1 MKRSSATFRG
11 NLILHQELQVP
22 AKMGGRCAETGG
34 MFGSELDQ
42 GTVTFKRRMA
52 GLKVG
57 RRTRG
62 HKTFVFGLTEIN
74 LRTRKLTG
82 KCFLRIFK
90 RHDIPTFRRIIE
102 AMVRKGPINDPTP
115 IWADMHPSLMG
126 IAMCL

>member
-1 MKRSSATFRG
+1 
-11 NLILHQELQVP
+11 
-22 AKMGGRCAETGG
+22 

-90 RHDIPTFRRIIE
+90 RHDIPHLPPNHRGY
-102 AMVRKGPINDPTP
+102 GPERP
-115 IWADMHPSLMG
+115 HQ
-126 IAMCL
+126 